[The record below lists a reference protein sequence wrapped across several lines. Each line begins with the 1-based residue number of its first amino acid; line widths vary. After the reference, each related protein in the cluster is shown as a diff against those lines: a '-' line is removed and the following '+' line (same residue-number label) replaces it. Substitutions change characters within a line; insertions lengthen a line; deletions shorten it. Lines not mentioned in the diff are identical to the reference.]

1 MPATDDA
8 NTLARLHTA
17 LEALRLGSSTFAHAR
32 VNELALRPGGER
44 LRLIEPVGYL
54 DMLVLQRNA
63 RVVLTTDSAVRIV
76 EILAD
81 TVETRAH
88 RR

>member
-1 MPATDDA
+1 MLDSGVDGLRRRILVHPRTC
-8 NTLARLHTA
+8 ARL
-17 LEALRLGSSTFAHAR
+17 
-32 VNELALRPGGER
+32 NELALRPGGER